1 MFSFLFG
8 LFIVLHGLVHM
19 WYFTLSQGL
28 VEFQAEMGWTG
39 QSWFFTNTIGAVT
52 TRSLASVLYVLA
64 TLGFVAGGIGIFIQQ
79 NWWRPVLVGS
89 AVLSSAI
96 IILFWDGSTQM
107 LVQKGILGFL
117 INLMILVALLVVGLP
132 ATSL

>member
-1 MFSFLFG
+1 MSSFLFG

-39 QSWFFTNTIGAVT
+39 QSWFFTNMIGAVT

-79 NWWRPVLVGS
+79 NWWRPVLVGA